1 MTPNSMPLD
10 ALLGYISSSDQDS
23 LREILEHT
31 LQALI
36 EAEAAVVLGA
46 QPHERTESRVGHRNG
61 HRSRLLDTRVGRLEL
76 EIPKLRQGSFLPSLL
91 EPRRRIERALWAV
104 IQEAYVHG
112 VSTRKVDDLVQA
124 MGGCHVSKSEVSR
137 ICQELDVELALFRD
151 RPLDDAVY
159 PYVWFDATYEKVRQG
174 GRIVSQAVVVAIG
187 VRETGEKCVLGV
199 AVGASET
206 EAFWVEFCRQ
216 LVARGLR
223 GVQLV
228 ISDAHEGL
236 RSALAQCFT
245 GASWQRCTVHFQR
258 NVMAACSRQDG
269 PAVLALVKTVFSQPS
284 QQAASQ
290 AISQALELLEP
301 RHPRV
306 AKLLRDAESDILS
319 YLAFPPEH
327 WRSIRSTNA
336 LERVNAEIDRRAKVV
351 GIFPNSAS
359 LLRLSTAVLQEQ
371 HDEWQDGRCHF
382 SLQSMARLDPNSDPL
397 LTNPLT
403 AGLAA

>member
-216 LVARGLR
+216 LVGPGAARSAVGHLR
-223 GVQLV
+223 RPRGAQVRPGTVLHRGQLAALHGALPAQRNGRLLPPGRP
-228 ISDAHEGL
+228 SGAGAGEDRL
-236 RSALAQCFT
+236 RSAIAT
-245 GASWQRCTVHFQR
+245 G
-258 NVMAACSRQDG
+258 G
-269 PAVLALVKTVFSQPS
+269 QPGHLPS
-284 QQAASQ
+284 LGVARAASPQ
-290 AISQALELLEP
+290 
-301 RHPRV
+301 
-306 AKLLRDAESDILS
+306 
-319 YLAFPPEH
+319 
-327 WRSIRSTNA
+327 
-336 LERVNAEIDRRAKVV
+336 
-351 GIFPNSAS
+351 
-359 LLRLSTAVLQEQ
+359 
-371 HDEWQDGRCHF
+371 GR
-382 SLQSMARLDPNSDPL
+382 
-397 LTNPLT
+397 
-403 AGLAA
+403 